1 MIKVLTAGL
10 TYDHLNYPEN
20 FRLPPIQQ
28 GQEKRERFSPKA
40 AIVWSP
46 RPELTLRGI
55 YSRALGGVSYDESFR
70 LEPTQL
76 AGFNQAFR
84 TIISESEVGSVAA
97 PTYEVLG
104 GAIDLKLK
112 TRTYVGLDAQ
122 FLDSK
127 VRRTIGLFEFEIEPP
142 ATPSS
147 TREHLDYREQSVG
160 ATFNQLLGEEW
171 SLGAQYRFT
180 SSRLQDTFP
189 SLDPSLNLNRELRAD
204 LHQVNV
210 FALFNHRSGFFGR
223 AELRWYGQNNSGYD
237 QPLPGDEFVQLN
249 LYLGYRFWRQRG
261 EITIGGLNLTGAD
274 YRLNPLNVYSELPRT
289 RVFYTRL
296 RLNF

>member
-1 MIKVLTAGL
+1 LSIYGYDTWELRTNLLLTAGL

-28 GQEKRERFSPKA
+28 GQEKRERLSPKA

-46 RPELTLRGI
+46 RPELTLRGV

-122 FLDSK
+122 FLNSK

-147 TREHLDYREQSVG
+147 TREHLDYR
-160 ATFNQLLGEEW
+160 
-171 SLGAQYRFT
+171 
-180 SSRLQDTFP
+180 
-189 SLDPSLNLNRELRAD
+189 
-204 LHQVNV
+204 
-210 FALFNHRSGFFGR
+210 
-223 AELRWYGQNNSGYD
+223 
-237 QPLPGDEFVQLN
+237 
-249 LYLGYRFWRQRG
+249 
-261 EITIGGLNLTGAD
+261 
-274 YRLNPLNVYSELPRT
+274 
-289 RVFYTRL
+289 
-296 RLNF
+296 